1 MAEKII
7 RLPQLQRFKTNADA
21 KYQDKLTA
29 GTGISLTGT
38 TISVTNPVQPVFYA
52 TVLASGWS
60 GTSNAVTVQGITST
74 DNIEIV
80 GFNPTG
86 LTDSQAA
93 NVYEALSLITYG
105 ATSTNTI
112 TFYALNGSVP
122 SVDIPIILRKLV

>member
-1 MAEKII
+1 MSEKLI
-7 RLPQLQRFKTNADA
+7 RLPQLQRFKTQADA

-29 GTGISLTGT
+29 GTGISLSGT
-38 TISVTNPVQPVFYA
+38 TISVTDPVPPVFYT
-52 TVLASGWS
+52 TVTASGWS
-60 GTSNAVTVQGITST
+60 GTSNSVTVQDITST

-86 LTDSQAA
+86 LSDSQAA

-105 ATSTNTI
+105 TTSTNTI
-112 TFYALNGSVP
+112 TFYALNGAVP